1 MRMMQDQKFIETQ
14 RKNRGKKITN
24 YNHRGFD
31 FDGAAGNDKL
41 LTDKILNR
49 LQTAI
54 QAQMMSGPSIF
65 NHSMSMN
72 SLSNMSHSSS
82 RKSLR
87 GLFKRGS
94 VAQLSP
100 DVPQTFEY

>member
-49 LQTAI
+49 L
-54 QAQMMSGPSIF
+54 
-65 NHSMSMN
+65 
-72 SLSNMSHSSS
+72 
-82 RKSLR
+82 
-87 GLFKRGS
+87 
-94 VAQLSP
+94 
-100 DVPQTFEY
+100 